1 MFPADLHRTGDFGVP
16 PDSWAA
22 RHWRVAL
29 TAILGLALVARVLYL
44 GQVAALPFFDQPVG
58 DSAAHL
64 KRAAEIARG
73 AWLPARPFYYCSIFY
88 PYFLA
93 AALGLF
99 HGSLLAVCA
108 TQVIAGVALVG
119 LLAVLARRLYGAPA
133 GLMTA
138 LLTALY
144 GPFAFLEADVL
155 GVVWGQL
162 ALVLALLGC
171 VVWAEAR
178 ERVLFPDGRCGLL
191 LFAGVAFGLA
201 AVERPNLLLV
211 VVLAVVWCAVQAG
224 RRYALRPLLTLV
236 GGTALPLAVVLALNV
251 AGTGQWVP
259 LTTSSGINLSLG
271 YHAGANG
278 TFDEPWERTDP
289 QFAARHT
296 EPEEAMIARASL
308 ESGRVLTG
316 QQASVYWTRQA
327 LEFIRTHPREAALIT
342 LRKAALMLN
351 GTEVPNHLDYTFIRE
366 HAPALWLMPL
376 GFGGVL
382 ALAVIGFGEALRQR
396 RRAGTW
402 LLLLVIAG
410 AFASML
416 PFTVAERYRAPMVP
430 ALLVAAGCGI
440 VALARLARGPREA
453 HGRRALIVLGL
464 ALLAAL
470 IASVP
475 LVRSLRGR
483 DEWMLARAYQ
493 AHGNLPAATA
503 AYEAAVSEEGD
514 NGELLNNLA
523 MAYKA
528 AGLRTR
534 AEATLRRAI
543 AAEPRLSYPHKNLAM
558 LLVVRGERDS
568 ALAHL
573 QRAQAIEPDDAE
585 AAAMIGALL
594 AERGDREAAVVAF
607 ARARALAPNDP
618 RLRGLIEHYSAA
630 QR

>member
-1 MFPADLHRTGDFGVP
+1 MFPAEPPRTDDFGAP
-16 PDSWAA
+16 PDSWAE

-29 TAILGLALVARVLYL
+29 AAILVLALVGRFLYL
-44 GQVAALPFFDQPVG
+44 RQVAALPFFDQPVG

-93 AALGLF
+93 AALALF
-99 HGSLLAVCA
+99 RGSLIAVCA
-108 TQVIAGVALVG
+108 TQVIAGVGLVG
-119 LLAVLARRLYGAPA
+119 MLAVLARRLYGAPA
-133 GLMTA
+133 GLATA

-162 ALVLALLGC
+162 ALVIALLGC
-171 VVWAEAR
+171 VTWAEAR
-178 ERVLFPDGRCGLL
+178 ERVLFPDARSGLL
-191 LFAGVAFGLA
+191 AFAGVAFGLA

-211 VVLAVVWCAVQAG
+211 VVFAAIWCLVLAG
-224 RRYALRPLLTLV
+224 RRYALRPLLALV
-236 GGTALPLAVVLALNV
+236 GGSALPLAVVLALNV

-289 QFAARHT
+289 QFSARHT
-296 EPEEAMIARASL
+296 EPEEAMIARASQ
-308 ESGRVLTG
+308 ESGRALTA

-327 LEFIRTHPREAALIT
+327 LAFIRTHPRAAAVIT

-366 HAPALWLMPL
+366 HAPALWLMPM

-382 ALAVIGFGEALRQR
+382 ALAVIGFGDALERR
-396 RRAGTW
+396 RRAGSW
-402 LLLLVIAG
+402 LLMLVSAG

-416 PFTVAERYRAPMVP
+416 PFTVAERYRAPLVP
-430 ALLVAAGCGI
+430 ALLVAAGCGM
-440 VALARLARGPREA
+440 VALARLARAPRQTN
-453 HGRRALIVLGL
+453 GRRTLVVLGIT
-464 ALLAAL
+464 LLAVL
-470 IASVP
+470 IASLP

-493 AHGNLPAATA
+493 AHGDLPAATA
-503 AYEAAVSEEGD
+503 AYEAAVREEGD

-528 AGLRTR
+528 AGQRTR
-534 AEATLRRAI
+534 AEAMLRRAI
-543 AAEPRLSYPHKNLAM
+543 AAEPKLSYPHKNLAM

-573 QRAQAIEPDDAE
+573 LGAQAIEPDDAE
-585 AAAMIGALL
+585 VAAMIGALL
-594 AERGDREAAVVAF
+594 AERGDREAATAAF
-607 ARARALAPNDP
+607 ARARALAPNDR

-630 QR
+630 LR